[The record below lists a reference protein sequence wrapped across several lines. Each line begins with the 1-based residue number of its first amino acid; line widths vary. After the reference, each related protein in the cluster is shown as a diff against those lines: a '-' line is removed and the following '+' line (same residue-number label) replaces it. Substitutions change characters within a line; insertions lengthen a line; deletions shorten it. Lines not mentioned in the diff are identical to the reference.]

1 VIEKDAIALFDF
13 KARNEKEL
21 SLKKG
26 DTVLL
31 HTRVSSEWW
40 RGSSGGHTGL
50 IPHSYVAVQT
60 RCALC
65 SLQTL
70 VISDSISCQV
80 IYYFIAS
87 VCIKFCNLD
96 LNLLLFALCN

>member
-1 VIEKDAIALFDF
+1 MIEGIALFDF

-26 DTVLL
+26 DTVHL

-40 RGSSGGHTGL
+40 RGSNAGQTGL

-60 RCALC
+60 RSPCFAFFAH
-65 SLQTL
+65 
-70 VISDSISCQV
+70 IS
-80 IYYFIAS
+80 YF
-87 VCIKFCNLD
+87 
-96 LNLLLFALCN
+96 